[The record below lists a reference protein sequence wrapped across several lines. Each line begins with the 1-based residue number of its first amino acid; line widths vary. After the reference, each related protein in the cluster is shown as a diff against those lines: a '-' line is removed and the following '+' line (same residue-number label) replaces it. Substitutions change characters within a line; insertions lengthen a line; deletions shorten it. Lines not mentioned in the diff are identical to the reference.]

1 LEKMTMAPAVVVN
14 VQEKLFRKIM
24 DLVDQG
30 QYVSAQEF
38 LISAAHNQLALN
50 ESQAEQVV
58 APAPPKTKPSTV
70 PPTTIAR
77 HPSQGIALSRQEVQ
91 KALAR
96 LGVPDSNAWE
106 LPLGQA
112 TIVPL
117 QAGERIWAQVNRLL
131 PIKIAVRFIAGA
143 NIGREN
149 WLRLSEILQDMVAV
163 AATIGSELE
172 RLDETAG
179 RKRDELLS
187 TGLPR
192 RGNTPSCE
200 RYLQQFVA
208 RVTKSG
214 RAFPGA
220 AYQYQLVGHEPGPA
234 AIFTSQD
241 PCLLT
246 EVGSEFA
253 RLWNPVLDGNA
264 GEATTTLSDDERRF
278 FVQRVLPLVPSE
290 VQDVLA
296 VLQAVE
302 AGKRTPAELVEAL
315 RASFPDQW
323 SDMMVRTQIS
333 GIVARMLEMG
343 TLRRKWDGRFV
354 SYEVAPLASEVPTT
368 GVGETVN

>member
-1 LEKMTMAPAVVVN
+1 
-14 VQEKLFRKIM
+14 M
-24 DLVDQG
+24 DLVEQG
-30 QYVSAQEF
+30 QYASPQEF
-38 LISAAHNQLALN
+38 LISAAHNQLALD
-50 ESQAEQVV
+50 ESQAEQVA
-58 APAPPKTKPSTV
+58 APAPPKTKPGTV
-70 PPTTIAR
+70 PPTRAR
-77 HPSQGIALSRQEVQ
+77 HAPQSVALSQQEVQ
-91 KALAR
+91 KTLAR
-96 LGVPDSNAWE
+96 LHAPDANRWV
-106 LPLGQA
+106 LPPGEANVL
-112 TIVPL
+112 PL

-131 PIKIAVRFIAGA
+131 PIKIAVRFIANA
-143 NIGREN
+143 NIGREH
-149 WLRLSEILQDMVAV
+149 WLRLSEIVQDMVAV
-163 AATIGSELE
+163 AATVGSELE
-172 RLDETAG
+172 RLDEAAG

-192 RGNTPSCE
+192 RGNAQSCE

-208 RVTKSG
+208 RVTKSS

-220 AYQYQLVGHEPGPA
+220 AYQYQLVGNEPGPTTL
-234 AIFTSQD
+234 FTSED

-246 EVGSEFA
+246 EVGGDFA

-290 VQDVLA
+290 VQDVVA
-296 VLQAVE
+296 VLAAVE

-315 RASFPDQW
+315 RASFPEQW
-323 SDMMVRTQIS
+323 SEMMVRTQIS